1 MADHTSREQPQF
13 YNVHELD
20 WQPHSEVPALAGVS
34 ARLLS
39 KDTDGASMTVMAKLP
54 AGWRAVEQ
62 ADEATVEFFVLEGGL
77 AVNGEEVG
85 AGGYAYL
92 PGQSGSAELGSAGG
106 AQVVVF
112 WNAEL
117 DSIHGTEIMLRR
129 VWQEPWAASSM
140 PGALHGAMHKS
151 LRLPDVGDGEIHGG
165 PGGLV
170 RLVILTP
177 GFLDDREHVHS
188 VWEEMLF
195 LGGDLLMPNRGV
207 IAPGSYLGNPA
218 EFWHAPMITQRSS
231 IMLLQTTAP
240 IDQVPAGVSRGPGDG
255 RALPRLGVLAR
266 GARPPAVGRDS
277 PPPPARAGMRRAV
290 WRTGPSTGRF
300 LSTPATAGLCA

>member
-1 MADHTSREQPQF
+1 MADHTSREQPQL
-13 YNVHELD
+13 YNVHELE

-39 KDTDGASMTVMAKLP
+39 KDADGASMTVMAKLP
-54 AGWRAVEQ
+54 AGWRAVEH
-62 ADEATVEFFVLEGGL
+62 ADEATVELFVLEGGL

-85 AGGYAYL
+85 AGGYVYL
-92 PGQSGSAELGSAGG
+92 PRQTGSAELRSAGG
-106 AQVVVF
+106 AQVVAF
-112 WNAEL
+112 WNAQL
-117 DSIHGTEIMLRR
+117 DAIHGTEIALRR
-129 VWQEPWAASSM
+129 VWQEPWIASSM

-151 LRLPDVGDGEIHGG
+151 LRLPDVGDGKIHGG

-218 EFWHAPMITQRSS
+218 EHWHAPMITQRSS

-240 IDQVPAGVSRGPGDG
+240 IDQVPREFPWG
-255 RALPRLGVLAR
+255 REMAERYLDSESWLGEPAHQPWDTIPHYH
-266 GARPPAVGRDS
+266 PPV
-277 PPPPARAGMRRAV
+277 PA
-290 WRTGPSTGRF
+290 
-300 LSTPATAGLCA
+300 